1 MLSLPL
7 DLYSRSIGITRWI
20 EILVNGSIELT
31 PFPHAPPI
39 SAPATSTVSK
49 GGGGGGG
56 KGDENMGEPQG
67 LLKVHKV
74 PVNSE
79 KGESI
84 GGEGEWAFWMSRRR
98 FVVKAWSLPPVE
110 GEEGEKGREGVAYEF

>member
-1 MLSLPL
+1 M
-7 DLYSRSIGITRWI
+7 
-20 EILVNGSIELT
+20 EILVDGSIELT

-39 SAPATSTVSK
+39 SAPTTSTTSK

-56 KGDENMGEPQG
+56 GAGGRGEENLGEPQG

-98 FVVKAWSLPPVE
+98 FVVQAWSLPPVE